1 MNIKKIF
8 SLLNLFEKKRSVKIL
23 FLILFSMILETI
35 SVGFVIPLLNTLV
48 TQRLPESTPIW
59 LNDFFG
65 EYFDGDIQRILGFG
79 FGLLIFLYVLKGL
92 VFMYATWYQSSFV
105 YEIQERMSAEL
116 YLSYL
121 TKPYKFHLLQNS
133 AILVQN
139 VVSEVSLFVN
149 VILSYIR
156 ILTELFVIAGIA
168 FLLFYVQPV
177 GTTFVILSFGIAGWT
192 LNRITR
198 NRIKMWGEQRQY
210 HDGLRIQKIQEGYG
224 GVKEIKL
231 YGREQ
236 DFIDLYK
243 FHNHRSASVL
253 KKLNTVEPLP
263 RTWLESFAVFELGG
277 LFFLMSWL
285 NNSMDTFVP
294 LLGLFASAAFRI
306 LPSFNRCLSSF
317 QTIRFSQTSVQV
329 LYNEFKDRTH
339 SLTELTDTIEN
350 KLPFKRDI
358 VLNNVSFKYPGSE
371 THSVKDV
378 SLTIKRGEIIGII
391 GTSGSGKSTLVD
403 IILGLLEPQKGA
415 VLVDGVDINEDT
427 RSWQYN
433 IGYVPQSIFLIDDTL
448 RKNVAFGIADHKID
462 DKRVIQAIEAANLNE
477 FIENR
482 QEGMNIF
489 VGERGVR
496 ISGGQRQ
503 RIGIARALYHGP
515 AVLIFD
521 EATSALDSVTE
532 KAVMETINS
541 LGGKRTILIVA
552 HRISTLDHCNR
563 IIKME
568 KGEIFQSNL

>member
-1 MNIKKIF
+1 MNLKNIF
-8 SLLNLFEKKRSVKIL
+8 ILLNPSEKKRSVKIL
-23 FLILFSMILETI
+23 FIILFSMILETI
-35 SVGFVIPLLNTLV
+35 SVGFIIPLLNTMV
-48 TQRLPESTPIW
+48 TKKLPESTPIW
-59 LNDFFG
+59 LTNFFG

-79 FGLLIFLYVLKGL
+79 FGLLIFLYILKGL
-92 VFMYATWYQSSFV
+92 MFMYATWNQSKFV
-105 YEIQERMSAEL
+105 FDIQERMSAEL

-149 VILSYIR
+149 VILSYLR

-168 FLLFYVQPV
+168 LLLFYVQPV
-177 GTTFVILSFGIAGWT
+177 GTTFVILSFGIAGWI
-192 LNRITR
+192 LNRFTR
-198 NRIKMWGEQRQY
+198 NRIKLWGEQRQY

-236 DFIDLYK
+236 DFIHLYEY
-243 FHNHRSASVL
+243 HNHRSASVL

-263 RTWLESFAVFELGG
+263 RTWLESIAVLELGG
-277 LFFLMSWL
+277 LFFVMSWL
-285 NNSMDTFVP
+285 NTSMDAFVP
-294 LLGLFASAAFRI
+294 ILGLFASAAFRL

-317 QTIRFSQTSVQV
+317 QTIRFSQSSVQV
-329 LYNEFKDRTH
+329 LYNEFSNRTR
-339 SLTELTDTIEN
+339 SLFNSSDTIVN
-350 KLPFKRDI
+350 KLPLERDI
-358 VLNNVSFKYPGSE
+358 VLNNVSFKYAGAE
-371 THSVKDV
+371 TYSVKDV

-403 IILGLLEPQKGA
+403 IILGLLEPEKGV
-415 VLVDGVDINEDT
+415 VLVDGFDINEDT
-427 RSWQYN
+427 RNWQDN

-448 RKNVAFGIADHKID
+448 RKNVAFGIADDKID
-462 DKRVIQAIEAANLNE
+462 DERVSQAIEAANLNE
-477 FIENR
+477 FIANR

-489 VGERGVR
+489 VGERGIR

-503 RIGIARALYHGP
+503 RIGIARALYHDP
-515 AVLIFD
+515 SVLIFD

-532 KAVMETINS
+532 RAVMETINS
-541 LGGKRTILIVA
+541 LGGHRTVLIVA
-552 HRISTLDHCNR
+552 HRISTLDHCDR

-568 KGEIFQSNL
+568 KGEIVQSGH